1 MEQFKDIMR
10 LVRWSNLLFLAA
22 LVWLMEKWVATP
34 VLNAAAFG
42 EQMPWYILLLLIAAT
57 TLIAGGGYVIND
69 YFDVKIDRINRP
81 DEVVVTRSISKP
93 AAMRLSM
100 SLSGV
105 GIACGLI
112 VALWLRSLPIGIL
125 FILIPGLLWF
135 YSSSYKRLFMIGNL
149 IIALLAAVTPLLVAM
164 VNVALLQLRYAEILP
179 YTTLVHDLYAWL
191 GGFALFAFLLTWIRE
206 IIKDMQDQMGDRELE
221 CHSMP
226 VVWGERWTRYHRPS
240 MVSYPAL
247 PYGMDEPQH
256 ALYRPGYRNADVVRT
271 LAVMV
276 RQDTVRLQNMPAVR
290 EVHDA
295 AGHALQYLY
304 RQRLLI
310 SDLGLLLQRYH
321 LRFLVIHTRHG
332 TSHAGI
338 DIRRITYDVFLI
350 LVGQVVPAF
359 LMIEGNGGS
368 QVTGVVQ
375 QYHVQPYQVAHES
388 REED

>member
-1 MEQFKDIMR
+1 MR

-226 VVWGERWTRYHRPS
+226 VVWGERWTKIF
-240 MVSYPAL
+240 VSIL
-247 PYGMDEPQH
+247 IV
-256 ALYRPGYRNADVVRT
+256 LT
-271 LAVMV
+271 LATIGHLWYHILPFPTGWMNLSTRYIALGIVTPMLCVLWLLWSAKIPSDYKTCQQLIKFTMLLGMLYSICIV
-276 RQDTVRLQNMPAVR
+276 R
-290 EVHDA
+290 
-295 AGHALQYLY
+295 
-304 RQRLLI
+304 
-310 SDLGLLLQRYH
+310 GL
-321 LRFLVIHTRHG
+321 
-332 TSHAGI
+332 
-338 DIRRITYDVFLI
+338 
-350 LVGQVVPAF
+350 
-359 LMIEGNGGS
+359 
-368 QVTGVVQ
+368 
-375 QYHVQPYQVAHES
+375 
-388 REED
+388 